1 MNIKIIPAIDLIEG
15 KCVRLSQGD
24 YNKCTTYGNSPLDI
38 AKQYEDCGIERLH
51 LVDLDGAKASKPQN
65 LATLERIAS
74 HTSLTIEYGGGIKER
89 ESVVS
94 VFDAGANMAICGSVA
109 CNEPDTFIGWLGEF
123 GKEKLIFGAD
133 LKNGIPAV
141 RGWLEEG
148 KISIGT
154 LLQRFT
160 EAGLTSSIITDIA
173 CDGML
178 QGPSIN
184 LYKSIR
190 EKFPQLDIIA
200 SGGVSCIDDILEL
213 EKENIFGVVVGKAI
227 YEGRIT
233 LKDLTR
239 LNS

>member
-24 YNKCTTYGNSPLDI
+24 YNKCTTYGSNPIDI

-51 LVDLDGAKASKPQN
+51 LVDLDGAKASRPQN

-74 HTSLTIEYGGGIKER
+74 CTGLTIEYGGGIKER

-94 VFDAGANMAICGSVA
+94 VFNAGANMAICGSVA

-148 KISIGT
+148 KISIDT

-160 EAGLTSSIITDIA
+160 DAGLTSSIMTDIA

-184 LYKSIR
+184 LYKSIQ

>member
-24 YNKCTTYGNSPLDI
+24 YNKCTTYGSSPLDI

-160 EAGLTSSIITDIA
+160 DAGLTSSIITDIA

>member
-24 YNKCTTYGNSPLDI
+24 YNKCTTYGSNPIDI

-51 LVDLDGAKASKPQN
+51 LVDLDGAKASRPQN

-74 HTSLTIEYGGGIKER
+74 CTGLTIEYGGGIKER

-94 VFDAGANMAICGSVA
+94 VFNAGANMAICGSVA

-141 RGWLEEG
+141 QGWLEEG
-148 KISIGT
+148 KISIDT

-160 EAGLTSSIITDIA
+160 DAGLTSSIMTDIA

-184 LYKSIR
+184 LYKSIQ